1 MDSGELDFHDYL
13 QNLFQGVSKAIS
25 LARKLQT
32 NLFKQLAYLLEFLQQ
47 RQWYRKLCLF
57 FKNLFF
63 KRKKSL
69 KHLFELIPI
78 LLEVYM
84 TN

>member
-47 RQWYRKLCLF
+47 RQWYRKLCLL

-69 KHLFELIPI
+69 KRLFELIPI